1 MTTDL
6 RELFEKIFGLLP
18 WVILFLPLLA
28 TAVITLFTLRCK
40 TKSSLISISAI
51 VTGFILTIIFIH
63 HEGWHPITTET
74 SVNWLTIGDLHAD
87 FGLKLDVL
95 SMMMMLIVTGVG
107 GAIHIYS
114 YGYMDED
121 PGKARFFAFM
131 SLFTFSMLGIVLA
144 NNFLEMFIFWE
155 LVGVSSYL
163 LIGFWFEKP
172 SAGDAAKKAFITNRL
187 GDFGFLLGI
196 LMVWGLLG
204 SLNFSVLQNSIVSN
218 PAALGA
224 MATIAGL
231 LIFCGAVGKSAQFPL
246 HVWLAD
252 AMEGPTPVSALIHA
266 ATMVAAGV
274 YMLCRV
280 LFLLDADALHVIAY
294 IGGFTALLAA
304 LIAVQQNDIK
314 RIIAYSTLSQLG
326 YMVMAVGLNGPT
338 PAMFHLTTHAF
349 FKALLFLSA
358 GSVILGMHH
367 EQDIW
372 QMGNLRKKMPV
383 TFWTFLIG
391 ALALSGIPPFS
402 GFYSKDSIFAQCL
415 EQKNYLLFGVAVFVA
430 ALTAF
435 YTFRLF
441 FVVFFG
447 KEKSEHAK
455 HAHESSLVI
464 TLPLIVLAVFAAVG
478 GFIGIYAIYGFQFNL
493 VQFVERVDISNMR
506 EAYVANPAFHPV
518 FLAPSIGEQ
527 FLEPLKTPI
536 PMLIGIGVAL
546 LGIFLAFS
554 LYKNATNDPLPAKL
568 GKLAV
573 WMKNRFYFDEIY
585 EATFIRAH
593 DFIATIADWID
604 RWLVEGFCIGAIRGG
619 TDLSGRALRL
629 MQTGN
634 LQTYAFL
641 FVLGVVLLLYF
652 VLGK

>member
-1 MTTDL
+1 M
-6 RELFEKIFGLLP
+6 
-18 WVILFLPLLA
+18 
-28 TAVITLFTLRCK
+28 LFTLRCK
-40 TKSSLISISAI
+40 TTSSLISIGA
-51 VTGFILTIIFIH
+51 VVAGFVMTVIFVNANGIH
-63 HEGWHPITTET
+63 FSGET
-74 SVNWLTIGDLHAD
+74 AANWLSIGNLNVD
-87 FGLKLDVL
+87 FGLKLDAL
-95 SMMMMLIVTGVG
+95 SMMMLFVVTGVG
-107 GAIHIYS
+107 GLIHIYS
-114 YGYMDED
+114 YGYMHDD
-121 PGKARFFAFM
+121 PGKSRFFAFM

-144 NNFLEMFIFWE
+144 NNFIEMFIFWE

-172 SAGDAAKKAFITNRL
+172 SAGDAAKKAFIVNRL

-196 LMVWGLLG
+196 LMVWGILG
-204 SLNFSVLQNSIVSN
+204 SLNFSDLQNSIVAN
-218 PAALGA
+218 PVALGT

-246 HVWLAD
+246 HVWLPD

-358 GSVILGMHH
+358 GSVILATHH

-447 KEKSEHAK
+447 KEKSDHAK

-464 TLPLIVLAVFAAVG
+464 TLPLIVLAVFAAIG
-478 GFIGIYAIYGFQFNL
+478 GFIGVVNNYASQF
-493 VQFVERVDISNMR
+493 
-506 EAYVANPAFHPV
+506 
-518 FLAPSIGEQ
+518 APDHETLSFAQ
-527 FLEPLKTPI
+527 QLMEPLKTPI

-568 GKLAV
+568 GWLSTA
-573 WMKNRFYFDEIY
+573 MKNRFYFDEIY

-593 DFIATIADWID
+593 DFIATVADWID

-641 FVLGVVLLLYF
+641 FVLGVALLLYF

>member
-1 MTTDL
+1 M
-6 RELFEKIFGLLP
+6 
-18 WVILFLPLLA
+18 
-28 TAVITLFTLRCK
+28 
-40 TKSSLISISAI
+40 
-51 VTGFILTIIFIH
+51 
-63 HEGWHPITTET
+63 
-74 SVNWLTIGDLHAD
+74 
-87 FGLKLDVL
+87 
-95 SMMMMLIVTGVG
+95 
-107 GAIHIYS
+107 
-114 YGYMDED
+114 
-121 PGKARFFAFM
+121 
-131 SLFTFSMLGIVLA
+131 
-144 NNFLEMFIFWE
+144 
-155 LVGVSSYL
+155 
-163 LIGFWFEKP
+163 
-172 SAGDAAKKAFITNRL
+172 
-187 GDFGFLLGI
+187 
-196 LMVWGLLG
+196 
-204 SLNFSVLQNSIVSN
+204 
-218 PAALGA
+218 
-224 MATIAGL
+224 
-231 LIFCGAVGKSAQFPL
+231 
-246 HVWLAD
+246 
-252 AMEGPTPVSALIHA
+252 
-266 ATMVAAGV
+266 
-274 YMLCRV
+274 
-280 LFLLDADALHVIAY
+280 
-294 IGGFTALLAA
+294 LAA

-455 HAHESSLVI
+455 HAHESVAVI
-464 TLPLIVLAVFAAVG
+464 TLPLIVLAIFAVIG
-478 GFIGIYAIYGFQFNL
+478 GVIGAKEIYRHHFFDAGHFQFISPANNSSAEAAEWNL
-493 VQFVERVDISNMR
+493 AQIALAAGNITSDK
-506 EAYVANPAFHPV
+506 AYSMVFPAKTLLQKIFEP
-518 FLAPSIGEQ
+518 FTDAP
-527 FLEPLKTPI
+527 
-536 PMLIGIGVAL
+536 GVAI
-546 LGIFLAFS
+546 LGLSVVAIGFFMARKFYL
-554 LYKNATNDPLPAKL
+554 NAETDPLPAKL
-568 GKLAV
+568 GWLSRA
-573 WMKNRFYFDEIY
+573 MKNRFYFDEIY

-593 DFIATIADWID
+593 DFIATVADWID

-641 FVLGVVLLLYF
+641 FVLGVAVLLYF